1 MNFCK
6 MNSPLGELYIFEED
20 NKIVQISTS
29 YTPAKECKEEMYELL
44 SNTVGQLN
52 EYFAGTRKTFS
63 IPLDMRGTEF
73 QKRVWNA
80 LLEIP
85 YGETWS
91 YKQLAE
97 FINNPKAV
105 RAVGGAN
112 HNNPIMIIV
121 PCHRVIGSNGSLT
134 GYAGGLDMKEYLLNL
149 ERAVIRS

>member
-29 YTPAKECKEEMYELL
+29 YTPAKECKEEMSELF

-85 YGETWS
+85 YGETWN

-97 FINNPKAV
+97 FIHNPKAV

-134 GYAGGLDMKEYLLNL
+134 GYAGGLDMKEHLLNL

>member
-29 YTPAKECKEEMYELL
+29 YTPAMGCKEDMSELL

-97 FINNPKAV
+97 FIDNPKAV

-134 GYAGGLDMKEYLLNL
+134 GYAGGLDMKEHLLNL

>member
-29 YTPAKECKEEMYELL
+29 YTPAKECREEMYELL

>member
-29 YTPAKECKEEMYELL
+29 YTPAKECKEEMSELL
-44 SNTVGQLN
+44 SYTVGQLN
-52 EYFAGTRKTFS
+52 EYFAGTRKAFS

-134 GYAGGLDMKEYLLNL
+134 GYAGGLDMKEHLLNL

>member
-29 YTPAKECKEEMYELL
+29 YTPAKECKEEMSELL

-52 EYFAGTRKTFS
+52 EYFAGTRKKFS

-134 GYAGGLDMKEYLLNL
+134 GYAGGLDMKEHLLNL

>member
-134 GYAGGLDMKEYLLNL
+134 GYAGGLDMKEHLLNL